1 MRVPGRE
8 TGLIPGER
16 IILGKNREISGSPLG
31 ISLPKIYPSN
41 EKPCYKT
48 YQVTGGQNTRGDEA
62 IKIPS
67 RVMRIGIV
75 LVVRPG

>member
-8 TGLIPGER
+8 TGLIPGEK

-41 EKPCYKT
+41 EEPCYKT
-48 YQVTGGQNTRGDEA
+48 YQVTGRTKYKG
-62 IKIPS
+62 
-67 RVMRIGIV
+67 
-75 LVVRPG
+75 